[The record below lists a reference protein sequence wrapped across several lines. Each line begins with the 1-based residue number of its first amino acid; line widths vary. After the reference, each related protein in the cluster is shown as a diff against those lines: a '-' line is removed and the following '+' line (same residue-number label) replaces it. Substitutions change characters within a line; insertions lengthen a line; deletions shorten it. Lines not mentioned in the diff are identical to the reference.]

1 LKKINHEKVR
11 LFGVLFRHVLL
22 PPTDGW
28 EKELDEEPVFH
39 FDGLLIFHERKTI
52 QQQQQQ
58 KKNENKTSKLFLSP
72 VQKIFKKL
80 T

>member
-1 LKKINHEKVR
+1 
-11 LFGVLFRHVLL
+11 VLL

-52 QQQQQQ
+52 QQQQQ
-58 KKNENKTSKLFLSP
+58 KKKTRTKPPNF
-72 VQKIFKKL
+72 F
-80 T
+80 

>member
-52 QQQQQQ
+52 QQQQQ
-58 KKNENKTSKLFLSP
+58 KKKTRTKPPNF
-72 VQKIFKKL
+72 F
-80 T
+80 